1 MLYTAVT
8 SNTVDFDLLLGSDA
22 LLDKEL
28 SEVSSEI
35 TLQLDNESLLLV
47 FDHGSVAMEHFL
59 EGTEELLVVQVVRQT
74 LHNGQ
79 ALTGSTLLIVQIY
92 KRIS

>member
-1 MLYTAVT
+1 MR
-8 SNTVDFDLLLGSDA
+8 SNTVNFDLFLRGNT

-47 FDHGSVAMEHFL
+47 FDHGTVTMEHFL
-59 EGTEELLVVQVVRQT
+59 EGTEELLVVQVVRQA
-74 LHNGQ
+74 LHNCQ